1 MVYPAQFPSFTHAE
15 YLAFERRAT
24 EKHEYLDGV
33 IYAMAGS
40 SPEHS
45 TITANVGEI
54 LTRQIRGTNCRPFT
68 SDMKTRCLPFAEAAA
83 SKKGLYAYP
92 DFVVVCGEPA
102 FQDQQKDVLTNPK
115 LIVEVLSD
123 STQNY
128 DREEKFRRYQPLASF
143 TDYLLITQDRYG
155 VEHHH
160 KQADGQWTQTV
171 VTDPAGK
178 VLIASLNCTIPLAE
192 LYEWVKF
199 PSAIK

>member
-92 DFVVVCGEPA
+92 DFVVVCGQPV
-102 FQDQQKDVLTNPK
+102 FHDQQKDVLTNPK

-128 DREEKFRRYQPLASF
+128 DREEKFRRYQQLASF
-143 TDYLLITQDRYG
+143 TDYLLIAQDCYC

-160 KQADGQWTQTV
+160 KQADGQWIKTV
-171 VTDPAGK
+171 VTDPAGS

-199 PSAIK
+199 PSATK